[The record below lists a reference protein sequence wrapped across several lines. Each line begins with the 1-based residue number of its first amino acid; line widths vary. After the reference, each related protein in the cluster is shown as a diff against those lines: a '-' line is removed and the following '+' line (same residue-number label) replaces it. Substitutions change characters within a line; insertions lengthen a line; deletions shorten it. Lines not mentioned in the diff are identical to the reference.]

1 MKSVSLRTA
10 EPARHATPLVKA
22 QGLAHIVFE
31 RTDVEAAKRFLEDFG
46 LHLSH
51 ERDRVAYFRSS
62 EPAAYCYRVEK
73 APRDRFVGLGL
84 RVGSRTDLEA
94 VAALPGAGPIEDS
107 PHPGGGQQVVL
118 HDPAGFTIE
127 VIFGQ
132 APVKARPHRAPL
144 PLNVGGAR
152 ARIDAPQ
159 RPPAAPPEV
168 LRLGHV
174 VLEVADFQAACG
186 FYTRTFG
193 FLPSDVQ
200 VLPDGSPAVV
210 FLRLNLGDTP
220 TDHHTLAI
228 AQGVFPTFS
237 HAAFE
242 LVDVDAVGIGQ
253 RVMHERG
260 WRHAWGLGRH
270 ILGSQIFDYWHD
282 PVGDKHEHYCDGDL
296 FTEHVP
302 MGVHAASRE
311 AMSQWGQVMP
321 ASFTRPTLS
330 PSALAALA
338 HNVRSSPDLSWRKLV
353 TLARIFG

>member
-1 MKSVSLRTA
+1 MR
-10 EPARHATPLVKA
+10 
-22 QGLAHIVFE
+22 
-31 RTDVEAAKRFLEDFG
+31 AA
-46 LHLSH
+46 
-51 ERDRVAYFRSS
+51 
-62 EPAAYCYRVEK
+62 
-73 APRDRFVGLGL
+73 RDRFVGFGL
-84 RVGSRTDLEA
+84 RVASRADLEA
-94 VAALPGAGPIEDS
+94 LAALPGASPIQDA

-118 HDPAGFTIE
+118 RDPSGFTVE
-127 VIFGQ
+127 VVFDQ
-132 APVKARPHRAPL
+132 EPVAPLACRAPL
-144 PLNVGGAR
+144 PLNLGGAR
-152 ARIDAPQ
+152 ARIDAAQ
-159 RPPAAPPEV
+159 RPPVAPPEV

-174 VLEVADFQAACG
+174 VLEVADFQATCG

-193 FLPSDVQ
+193 LLPSDVQ

-228 AQGVFPTFS
+228 AQGVWPTFS

-242 LVDVDAVGIGQ
+242 LVDIDAVGMGQ
-253 RVMHERG
+253 RVMQERG

-296 FTEHVP
+296 FTEKVP

-321 ASFTRPTLS
+321 ASFTRPALS
-330 PSALAALA
+330 PSALAHIAR
-338 HNVRSSPDLSWRKLV
+338 NVSSSPDLSLRKLV
-353 TLARIFG
+353 TLARLFG